1 MGISFADRCGKGGG
15 QEGERAC
22 LPPVKCGIVTSQHQ
36 GVTSVS
42 AGKNL
47 RRGNEPVTLRLP
59 EDMLDAID
67 ELRRREPDIPTRPG
81 MIRRILSDWMD
92 QNGPGASPSDKEE

>member
-1 MGISFADRCGKGGG
+1 M
-15 QEGERAC
+15 
-22 LPPVKCGIVTSQHQ
+22 
-36 GVTSVS
+36 S
-42 AGKNL
+42 AEKNL

-67 ELRRREPDIPTRPG
+67 ELRRREPDIPTRPA

-92 QNGPGASPSDKEE
+92 QNGPGASPSDKAK